1 MRTMRIGLRHFLYKI
16 KQVDSDR
23 CACDLGSQTPRHVLL
38 ECSLYTASRRI
49 MIDHLNQIEGLR
61 RRIQDYDAVIAH
73 PQAIRYV
80 AEFMQQTGLLQQ
92 FRFARLDEEDD
103 EEAPEPTN
111 LLEGLELGE
120 EDDGYMEL

>member
-23 CACDLGSQTPRHVLL
+23 CACDLGSQTPRYVLL
-38 ECSLYTASRRI
+38 KCSLHTAGRRI
-49 MIDHLNQIEGLR
+49 IMDHLNQIEGLR
-61 RRIQDYDAVIAH
+61 ERIQDYNAVMVYL
-73 PQAIRYV
+73 QAIRYV
-80 AEFMQQTGLLQQ
+80 AQFMHQTGLLQQ
-92 FRFARLDEEDD
+92 FRFAQLDEEDE

-120 EDDGYMEL
+120 EDDSYMEP